1 MQDPLESMA
10 AHKLSHSKESSPND
24 PTASP
29 IQRFNRM
36 IDDHHTPLP
45 HRVQRKGSRSAPYRR
60 PASDSPMGR
69 QWHVEPNPHCNGGLH
84 NAVKS
89 VGGRLKRKLWV
100 GTLGTNTDNFREQ
113 LRLNITRRMQEEHDS
128 LPIWIPDQEFEQYYD
143 MFCHQVL
150 WPCLHYVVHDAPKS
164 KYFSES
170 SSFKEYVAVNQR
182 FADAI
187 VANYQEGDIST
198 FLRPFP
204 YFREPLFIYCI

>member
-1 MQDPLESMA
+1 MS
-10 AHKLSHSKESSPND
+10 KVNSHRDFIPND

-29 IQRFNRM
+29 ISRSNRM
-36 IDDHHTPLP
+36 MDDHHTPMQP
-45 HRVQRKGSRSAPYRR
+45 RVQRKGSRAAAHRR

-89 VGGRLKRKLWV
+89 VDGRLKKKLWV
-100 GTLGTNTDNFREQ
+100 GTLGTNTDNFKDH
-113 LRLNITRRMQEEHDS
+113 LRMNINRRMQEEHDS

-187 VANYQEGDIST
+187 AANYQEGDISK
-198 FLRPFP
+198 FSSLLNQWSSR
-204 YFREPLFIYCI
+204 